1 MLKRLTLWV
10 RSGGAKK
17 FDFSNRTDRSDTFPH
32 SPTNLLRRATCRIPP
47 IVVYYVRASN
57 ISSNASISISLYS
70 LCSVITQGTS
80 SAISLNQGIGRSHRV
95 SCHENSTSERQK
107 GSSVMLLAL
116 VQHDVARGCNTLGY
130 LGVATV
136 YVASLLSE

>member
-1 MLKRLTLWV
+1 MRAVLGGALCLGPWLKRLALWV
-10 RSGGAKK
+10 HSGGAKK

-70 LCSVITQGTS
+70 PCSVITQGTS

-95 SCHENSTSERQK
+95 SCHAEP
-107 GSSVMLLAL
+107 LAGEIPAADRCKCAG
-116 VQHDVARGCNTLGY
+116 VKRGAILDHRN
-130 LGVATV
+130 A
-136 YVASLLSE
+136 A